1 MGVWEND
8 AWRVEGSSNL
18 EAILEQ
24 VGEFRK
30 KGDSSYIS
38 MPVSSGKKLYE
49 VLEKYGVKNSKE
61 LQEKYPN
68 VLAKEVVKHNKKA
81 IKKLYNKLKKKVNN
95 EIIIPADIEAQK
107 RCWSQNDCMFLWFR
121 VLEEKAKEVYVADGW
136 KYSNGGGE
144 EFVRVMEMQFGF
156 INPNHGMEYFS
167 KNADLQKEF
176 ERMRKIKVYNQDFK
190 EMKISDGITSLSY
203 AIHDLKER
211 GFDVPTKQES
221 LAKLWFICIYG
232 YNNLKKW
239 NAEMPYD
246 YKIDWNDEI
255 VKKELNDAC
264 KRFED
269 KMFKFAERY
278 VE

>member
-8 AWRVEGSSNL
+8 AWRVENSPNL

-30 KGDSSYIS
+30 EEDLSYIS
-38 MPVSSGKKLYE
+38 MPVSSGKILYD
-49 VLEKYGVKNSKE
+49 VLGKYGVKNSKE
-61 LQEKYPN
+61 LQEKFPE
-68 VLAKEVVKHNKKA
+68 VLGKEVVKPNKKA
-81 IKKLYNKLKKKVNN
+81 IKKLYDKLKKKVKNK
-95 EIIIPADIEAQK
+95 IVIPADIEAQK
-107 RCWSQNDCMFLWFR
+107 RGWSQNDCMFLWFR
-121 VLEEKAKEVYVADGW
+121 VLEEKAKTVYVADGW

-156 INPNHGMEYFS
+156 VNPTHGMEYFP
-167 KNADLQKEF
+167 KNADLEKEF
-176 ERMRKIKVYNQDFK
+176 KRMREIKVYNQK
-190 EMKISDGITSLSY
+190 LQELKISDGITLLSH
-203 AIHDLKER
+203 AIHDLKEK

-239 NAEMPYD
+239 NAEVPYN
-246 YKIDWNDEI
+246 YKIDWNDEV
-255 VKKELNDAC
+255 VKEELNDAC

-278 VE
+278 VD